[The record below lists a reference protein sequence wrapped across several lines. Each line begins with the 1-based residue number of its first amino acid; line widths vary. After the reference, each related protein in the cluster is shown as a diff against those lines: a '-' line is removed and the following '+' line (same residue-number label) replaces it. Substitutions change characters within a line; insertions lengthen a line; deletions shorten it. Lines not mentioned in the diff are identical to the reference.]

1 MSSGLLSSSADSEWI
16 LIETFCCNFDLRIAA
31 SAKINPRT
39 PKNPS
44 GAIAFIAGDKAV
56 SGKKMSSK
64 IKEPK
69 YAAMLIIAHS
79 RNAFVFL
86 PQEVHGIR

>member
-39 PKNPS
+39 QKNPS
-44 GAIAFIAGDKAV
+44 GALSSIAGESAV
-56 SGKKMSSK
+56 SGKKRSSK
-64 IKEPK
+64 AKAPK
-69 YAAMLIIAHS
+69 
-79 RNAFVFL
+79 
-86 PQEVHGIR
+86 

>member
-39 PKNPS
+39 QKNPS
-44 GAIAFIAGDKAV
+44 GALRFIAGESAV

-64 IKEPK
+64 TKEPK
-69 YAAMLIIAHS
+69 YATMLITAHS
-79 RNAFVFL
+79 RSAFVFL
-86 PQEVHGIR
+86 PQDVQGIG